1 VTEADK
7 RRGLRLGLEAEPPLR
22 DLAERVAGDLEERL
36 RQRFPGIEWTVE
48 VIDGSVKDPQAR
60 ITELVSQARQT
71 MLDGGLDLAICLTE
85 IPLRLDGRPLTVQ
98 ASATDGVAVVSVP
111 ALGPVD
117 VERRVVETTV
127 NAVAALVGKG
137 DAADSL
143 DELASPL
150 GTARVQGDGTIRF
163 TGAAVK
169 GNLRLLLGMVRANR
183 PWRFAAKLSRVVV
196 AALGTA
202 SYVLASASFWMLA
215 DHMSWQRLLA
225 LSVGAVAITSTA
237 VIAAH
242 DLWERSLQPQ
252 TRERVIL
259 FNAVTTLTVV
269 IGVLS
274 LYAGLAGF
282 SVAGVFSLLPQSA
295 VDEQLGRDAGA
306 AEYLKL
312 AWLSASLAT
321 LAGALG
327 SLISSDLA
335 VRDAAYAYWSTED
348 D

>member
-1 VTEADK
+1 
-7 RRGLRLGLEAEPPLR
+7 
-22 DLAERVAGDLEERL
+22 
-36 RQRFPGIEWTVE
+36 
-48 VIDGSVKDPQAR
+48 
-60 ITELVSQARQT
+60 
-71 MLDGGLDLAICLTE
+71 
-85 IPLRLDGRPLTVQ
+85 
-98 ASATDGVAVVSVP
+98 
-111 ALGPVD
+111 
-117 VERRVVETTV
+117 
-127 NAVAALVGKG
+127 
-137 DAADSL
+137 
-143 DELASPL
+143 
-150 GTARVQGDGTIRF
+150 
-163 TGAAVK
+163 
-169 GNLRLLLGMVRANR
+169 
-183 PWRFAAKLSRVVV
+183 
-196 AALGTA
+196 
-202 SYVLASASFWMLA
+202 
-215 DHMSWQRLLA
+215 
-225 LSVGAVAITSTA
+225 
-237 VIAAH
+237 
-242 DLWERSLQPQ
+242 
-252 TRERVIL
+252 VIL